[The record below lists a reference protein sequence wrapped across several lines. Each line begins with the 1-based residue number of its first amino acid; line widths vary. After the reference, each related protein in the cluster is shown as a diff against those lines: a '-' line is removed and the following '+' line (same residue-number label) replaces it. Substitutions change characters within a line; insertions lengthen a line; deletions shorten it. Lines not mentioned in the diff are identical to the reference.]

1 MSLNV
6 PHPLIIV
13 HHLFT
18 AERRA
23 QLSRSRSRQNLLT
36 MDNSTLMEINFN
48 DSSVDTP
55 PRPPRGKDERR
66 DVHRELDM
74 RTNLVKKD
82 LNDNEERKRHS
93 HQVDDRRRVNR
104 QGSEE
109 KRRNSCTDN
118 GMSEAEKLLARLKDL

>member
-1 MSLNV
+1 MCSVTIPNRCTSPV
-6 PHPLIIV
+6 
-13 HHLFT
+13 

-66 DVHRELDM
+66 EVRRELDM
-74 RTNLVKKD
+74 RTSLVKKD

-93 HQVDDRRRVNR
+93 HQVDDRQRVNR
-104 QGSEE
+104 QASEE